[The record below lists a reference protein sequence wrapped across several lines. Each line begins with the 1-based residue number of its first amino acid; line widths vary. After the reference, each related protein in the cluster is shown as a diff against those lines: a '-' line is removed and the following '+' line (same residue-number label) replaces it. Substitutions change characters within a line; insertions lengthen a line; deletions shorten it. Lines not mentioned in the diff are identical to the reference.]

1 MRQLYY
7 KAAVVDPY
15 LLLNYGTTNLEELY
29 QAEIEPQEFLAKE
42 ASSEELSDIETKVTT
57 LQEKTVGKK
66 AYRVYIQPTKAVYK
80 AVVGSMVPLL
90 NLSIGLPL
98 VVIGMI
104 RFIFQMLVLCLLLVI
119 PFSLLASF
127 VPVFDY
133 MLMNTLKSFL
143 GLMFQNLFTV

>member
-1 MRQLYY
+1 
-7 KAAVVDPY
+7 
-15 LLLNYGTTNLEELY
+15 
-29 QAEIEPQEFLAKE
+29 
-42 ASSEELSDIETKVTT
+42 
-57 LQEKTVGKK
+57 
-66 AYRVYIQPTKAVYK
+66 
-80 AVVGSMVPLL
+80 MVPLL

-143 GLMFQNLFTV
+143 GLMFQKIFLQCDYFGGIFDL